1 MSILQYASPEARYY
15 KYDRNI
21 MEDYDNRINIYNE
34 ALGQYQTQAGEY
46 QAQVD
51 AHNALVNQYNADL
64 EAWREKAN
72 AYNEAI
78 AAWNQTDRTTPYE
91 DYSGYAPSPGEWVGT
106 APVFE
111 GGSAPVAPED
121 PGFSQGDVD
130 AFIKEAQARAVRRGN
145 AGATAQAVMS
155 SPGQFYTAGRENFGS
170 NPEVSLAGMSGFGSS
185 AMGFDEGGIVPPPV
199 PTEEDLARAAA
210 VEDTGRGIGYYI
222 PPELQ
227 EKGRQ
232 FMNLASALDP
242 AQGIMRGM
250 AASGRAFD
258 ESLTPEKRRE
268 AGIEAALETLEPVG
282 MIGMGAA
289 AKQPAKAVLMDILTP
304 TGATK
309 DIAEDTLGDP
319 SRRAFL
325 KGAAATAGVAAIA
338 PDIVMEASE
347 AVGKATKAAAKARIN
362 PLDMAVANI
371 KELRR
376 QIDEQYEILDELE
389 GLPVGQ
395 ANKDAQVAIETANF
409 EIIDEVFD
417 AVIGLKPEE
426 FSEAVKDLPDD
437 ALETLIEPQYESIMG
452 NQRLVDDGEN
462 SVRLAQEVQ
471 RRGMHLAK
479 DANGIDRF
487 PNARAYVDDFLDPVD
502 GLDTN
507 IIPPKEYVDDDL
519 LDSIGVYRSDGNLN
533 MVRETPS
540 DLTQEIDAMRIRNMY
555 RTMED
560 EILKMR
566 DMGRTEAE
574 IEAYRTSEQ
583 ARINE
588 AQGLPSDMDDFFA
601 EGGAVGVIT
610 PQDLTDMRTKVMEDY
625 GFDPV
630 DVAMEEGVDP
640 ELYLRVMY
648 TENRGR
654 QGPVSEAGAIGLM
667 QLMPRTAAELGVD
680 PNIPIENARG
690 GARYLRQQLN
700 TFQSVPLALA
710 AYNAGPGNVTKY
722 GGVPPFEE
730 TRNYVAMIHGVDTAE
745 ILPNMNEFYTR
756 VEGEDPSRKP
766 RLRPEGFGTESYVPP
781 QPVQSEYLT
790 SGIGGVFSGMQ
801 EPKQEKQERPF
812 IPNIMQRPPEE
823 EEARGIEFYKQYA
836 AYGMPG

>member
-1 MSILQYASPEARYY
+1 
-15 KYDRNI
+15 
-21 MEDYDNRINIYNE
+21 
-34 ALGQYQTQAGEY
+34 
-46 QAQVD
+46 
-51 AHNALVNQYNADL
+51 
-64 EAWREKAN
+64 
-72 AYNEAI
+72 
-78 AAWNQTDRTTPYE
+78 
-91 DYSGYAPSPGEWVGT
+91 
-106 APVFE
+106 
-111 GGSAPVAPED
+111 
-121 PGFSQGDVD
+121 
-130 AFIKEAQARAVRRGN
+130 
-145 AGATAQAVMS
+145 
-155 SPGQFYTAGRENFGS
+155 
-170 NPEVSLAGMSGFGSS
+170 
-185 AMGFDEGGIVPPPV
+185 
-199 PTEEDLARAAA
+199 
-210 VEDTGRGIGYYI
+210 
-222 PPELQ
+222 
-227 EKGRQ
+227 
-232 FMNLASALDP
+232 
-242 AQGIMRGM
+242 
-250 AASGRAFD
+250 
-258 ESLTPEKRRE
+258 
-268 AGIEAALETLEPVG
+268 
-282 MIGMGAA
+282 
-289 AKQPAKAVLMDILTP
+289 
-304 TGATK
+304 
-309 DIAEDTLGDP
+309 
-319 SRRAFL
+319 L

-376 QIDEQYEILDELE
+376 QIDEGYAVVNEVLDNPRSS
-389 GLPVGQ
+389 GMLPDEKAAVDE
-395 ANKDAQVAIETANF
+395 ANKAIQTAEY

-417 AVIGLKPEE
+417 AIIGLDPEE
-426 FSEAVKDLPDD
+426 FSEAVKNIPDD

-487 PNARAYVDDFLDPVD
+487 PNARAYFEDFEDPVSAR
-502 GLDTN
+502 
-507 IIPPKEYVDDDL
+507 ESL
-519 LDSIGVYRSDGNLN
+519 LNYRNEMIDNPGNLN

-630 DVAMEEGVDP
+630 DIAMEEGVDP
-640 ELYLRVMY
+640 ELFLRLMY

-654 QGPVSEAGAIGLM
+654 QGPVSEAGAIGLT
-667 QLMPRTAAELGVD
+667 QLMPQTAAELGVD
-680 PNIPIENARG
+680 PNVPIENARG
-690 GARYLRQQLN
+690 GARYLRQQLD

-710 AYNAGPGNVTKY
+710 AYNAGPGNVRKY
-722 GGVPPFEE
+722 NGVPPFEE

-745 ILPNMNEFYTR
+745 ILPSMNDFYIR
-756 VEGEDPSRKP
+756 EEGQEPSPKP

-781 QPVQSEYLT
+781 QPVQSEYLM

-836 AYGMPG
+836 AYEMPG